1 MTIEE
6 NRQLPAPTGANEAR
20 GSFGAGIFQMLVSDD
35 GDIVGLVAYALY
47 KQSKLDWMRQFESE
61 RSRWPDDAELSSFI
75 IGEGTQRRLATYRH
89 LAETAL
95 EAWRE
100 KRDAEDD
107 GSGRISFS
115 YGKLF
120 NWIVVALAL
129 ALLATFVTARL
140 VFGHK

>member
-1 MTIEE
+1 MSIEE
-6 NRQLPAPTGANEAR
+6 NRQLPAPTAASEGR
-20 GSFGAGIFQMLVSDD
+20 GVFGAGIFQLLVTNDSD
-35 GDIVGLVAYALY
+35 IIGLVAYALY

-75 IGEGTQRRLATYRH
+75 IGEGTSRRLATYRH

-100 KRDAEDD
+100 KRDAEEIA
-107 GSGRISFS
+107 SGRMSFS
-115 YGKLF
+115 YGKMF

-129 ALLATFVTARL
+129 ALLAMFVTARL

>member
-1 MTIEE
+1 
-6 NRQLPAPTGANEAR
+6 
-20 GSFGAGIFQMLVSDD
+20 
-35 GDIVGLVAYALY
+35 
-47 KQSKLDWMRQFESE
+47 MRLFEGE

-75 IGEGTQRRLATYRH
+75 IGEGTKRRLATYRH